1 MRMVGHIVLLL
12 FANALYSQ
20 RENAPAYNMFW
31 FGYYNNTHLNTKWN
45 LNTDIQHRTKDGFE
59 IQSQTLI
66 RSAVVYKINKLLNV
80 SFGAAHFRYY
90 VKNDLTRGEWRPW
103 QEFGANSEY
112 GKVRIGNR
120 LRAEQRFN
128 QIAIG
133 ENVTNEYR
141 FNWRFRYK
149 IEVEIPLIK
158 KIDRTHSVSMCNE
171 FFINAGK
178 NMVNPFDQ
186 NRSFVSFNYSVSKNI
201 KFLFQY
207 MYIIQYIQSRNN
219 YDKISVLRFNIQ
231 HTIKN
236 GSVTGK

>member
-1 MRMVGHIVLLL
+1 MRTQIFLVLFFFGGILS
-12 FANALYSQ
+12 AQ
-20 RENAPAYNMFW
+20 RENSRSYNMFW
-31 FGYYNNTHLNTKWN
+31 FGYYNNTQLKGKWN
-45 LNTDIQHRTKDGFE
+45 VNTDIQHRTKDGFE

-66 RSAVVYKINKLLNV
+66 RSAAVYKINKLLNV
-80 SFGAAHFRYY
+80 SFGGAHFRYY
-90 VKNDLTRGEWRPW
+90 IKNDLTRGEWRPW

-133 ENVTNEYR
+133 ENVTNDYR

-158 KIDRTHSVSMCNE
+158 KVERTHSVSLCNE

-178 NMVNPFDQ
+178 AIVNPFDQ
-186 NRSFVSFNYSVSKNI
+186 NRSFVSFNYQVSKSV

-207 MYIIQYIQSRNN
+207 MYIVQYIQARNN
-219 YDKISVLRFNIQ
+219 YDKISVIRFNIQ

-236 GSVTGK
+236 GSATGK